1 MRADRNA
8 LVARFDRAL
17 PSFGR
22 MELQP
27 ARFDAVARRLS
38 VSAHIGAEFAD
49 GRGVVR
55 GGFFAALLDDVMT
68 GAATLTLGAEVEP
81 RLISQSLD
89 YFNGAGPGEFTAE
102 GWVVSVASTIAS
114 PGRSSVRRTA
124 TSPRS
129 RRAWSRMRT
138 SGEVVTPCLPPPSF
152 ASNDDAADC

>member
-1 MRADRNA
+1 MRADRDA
-8 LVARFDRAL
+8 LVALIDRAL

-68 GAATLTLGAEVEP
+68 GAAILTLGAEVEP

-89 YFNGAGPGEFTAE
+89 YFKGAGPGDFTAE
-102 GWVVSVASTIAS
+102 GWVVSVGQHHCLTRAELRAPNGDIAAVAQ
-114 PGRSSVRRTA
+114 G
-124 TSPRS
+124 
-129 RRAWSRMRT
+129 
-138 SGEVVTPCLPPPSF
+138 VVQ
-152 ASNDDAADC
+152 NADER